1 VRLSLIFLHFWGQLM
16 LFQDNFACVRPRARA
31 KSAAACSN
39 RAQARALTW
48 RQRPLSLGA
57 PAPSLSLGARARSHW
72 KRAPALTWQLHL
84 ICNKSVRARA
94 LIRDHCSQQT
104 CITRRWWLFE
114 RIERRQ
120 LDVDG
125 GLKWLKCEAWISW
138 RWMRRR
144 TGVEDWCDRNSM
156 LGSRWGGCYGLA
168 WWLMLGFRGDGC
180 HEASVEVG
188 WSRRRLGFRSLELGF
203 RSLNS
208 VEVNARKPAFDVT
221 KARSSKAWESIQV
234 DAARPRCA
242 VNANHAKSSIFG
254 FLSNYL
260 HQRFIPELLIMWAI
274 IWRTTSAVTWTG
286 YSNERPPASRL
297 ESGFRRNF
305 CETVWVREK
314 SAPGLTAIIL
324 PCDLQSPAHG
334 LSSWSCWRARVQL
347 VQEAGVIWK

>member
-1 VRLSLIFLHFWGQLM
+1 
-16 LFQDNFACVRPRARA
+16 
-31 KSAAACSN
+31 
-39 RAQARALTW
+39 
-48 RQRPLSLGA
+48 
-57 PAPSLSLGARARSHW
+57 
-72 KRAPALTWQLHL
+72 
-84 ICNKSVRARA
+84 
-94 LIRDHCSQQT
+94 
-104 CITRRWWLFE
+104 
-114 RIERRQ
+114 
-120 LDVDG
+120 
-125 GLKWLKCEAWISW
+125 
-138 RWMRRR
+138 
-144 TGVEDWCDRNSM
+144 
-156 LGSRWGGCYGLA
+156 
-168 WWLMLGFRGDGC
+168 MLGFRGDGC

-188 WSRRRLGFRSLELGF
+188 LSRRRLGFRSLELGF

-254 FLSNYL
+254 YLSNYL

-334 LSSWSCWRARVQL
+334 LSSWSC
-347 VQEAGVIWK
+347 